1 MKEKFLKGGIFMKTF
16 LRGVVKVS
24 RKDEFGFSDQVY
36 LCLFEDSAGQLETEA
51 VWDDFF
57 PGAINSIDLENN
69 RLRYLD
75 GCSYQYA
82 IPNVLVEDM
91 ESYLRNW
98 QDTLTWTSKEKF
110 LTEFGFKMSKMI
122 LA

>member
-1 MKEKFLKGGIFMKTF
+1 MKTF

-24 RKDEFGFSDQVY
+24 RKDEFGFSDHVY
-36 LCLFEDSAGQLETEA
+36 LCLFEDSAGQLEIEA